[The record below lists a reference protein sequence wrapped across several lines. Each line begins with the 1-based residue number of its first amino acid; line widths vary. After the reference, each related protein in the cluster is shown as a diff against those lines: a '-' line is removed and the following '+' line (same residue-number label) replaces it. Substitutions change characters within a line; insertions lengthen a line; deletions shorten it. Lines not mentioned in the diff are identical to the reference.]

1 MIIFFW
7 FFLTFYGRQLFEWI
21 GSFGID
27 TFDAT
32 KVTTFQEI
40 FFYLST
46 LSDFLFYSSTYLN
59 IFILSFLVSSMLFVL
74 NLLFV
79 RNSNFKLK
87 LIYFLYSLIFIF
99 LFMIF
104 LKFNSFLISPKKL
117 HEQVKLNF
125 DNDINLNAN
134 FDNNIN
140 GIIYIGST
148 SSLNFSSYGYFRET
162 TPNLKLLEKLNLF
175 KFDVLSTH
183 THTGPSLLEAFSL
196 ELVDE
201 KSLEENN
208 LKTIYETKSLSLI
221 EILLTAKKKYSN
233 ILK

>member
-1 MIIFFW
+1 M
-7 FFLTFYGRQLFEWI
+7 
-21 GSFGID
+21 
-27 TFDAT
+27 
-32 KVTTFQEI
+32 
-40 FFYLST
+40 
-46 LSDFLFYSSTYLN
+46 
-59 IFILSFLVSSMLFVL
+59 
-74 NLLFV
+74 
-79 RNSNFKLK
+79 
-87 LIYFLYSLIFIF
+87 
-99 LFMIF
+99 
-104 LKFNSFLISPKKL
+104 ISPKKL

-140 GIIYIGST
+140 GIIYIGEFT

-162 TPNLKLLEKLNLF
+162 TPNLKLLEKKINLF

-183 THTGPSLLEAFSL
+183 THTGLSLLEAFSL

-221 EILLTAKKKYSN
+221 EILLTAKKYSN
-233 ILK
+233 VLK